1 MPLYLPT
8 DLNETLALLAEHP
21 EARIMAGG
29 TDLLVRLRA
38 GGARPKTL
46 VCLERVAGIRDIKAL
61 ETASG
66 PAVRIGA
73 AATIT
78 DLLLSDTVRERL
90 PLLHRAASAFA
101 APTVRNAATL
111 GGNLCTASPAA
122 DTLPALAVM
131 NASVELASRRGARIL
146 PIPHFITGP
155 GRTTLEPDEML
166 TGVVV
171 PVPRGFSIH
180 HFEKVGQ
187 RRAMAIAVV
196 SLAAMLAVEEG
207 RVREVRLAWGS
218 VGPTIVRCPEAEA
231 ILRGGKLTLTAL
243 AEAARAARR
252 AVAPISDVRATADY
266 RRQVAGNLLLRLAD
280 LPVRE
285 AGS

>member
-1 MPLYLPT
+1 MPLFLPT
-8 DLNETLALLAEHP
+8 DLSETLALLADHP

-38 GGARPKTL
+38 AGRTPGTL
-46 VCLERVAGIRDIKAL
+46 VCLERVAELGRIEAL
-61 ETASG
+61 ETATG

-78 DLLLSDTVRERL
+78 DLLRSDTVRQRL

-101 APTVRNAATL
+101 APTVRNAATI
-111 GGNLCTASPAA
+111 GGNICTASPAA
-122 DTLPALAVM
+122 DTLPALHVM

-146 PIPHFITGP
+146 PMPHFVTGP
-155 GRTTLEPDEML
+155 GRTALEPDEVL

-171 PVPRGFSIH
+171 PVPRIFTIH

-187 RRAMAIAVV
+187 RQAMAIAVV
-196 SLAAMLAVEEG
+196 SLTAMLAVEDG
-207 RVREVRLAWGS
+207 RIRDARLAWGS

-231 ILRGGKLTLTAL
+231 ILRGSRLTLTAL
-243 AEAARAARR
+243 TEAARAARR

-280 LPVRE
+280 LPGRKP
-285 AGS
+285 GS

>member
-1 MPLYLPT
+1 MPLLLPT
-8 DLNETLALLAEHP
+8 GLNEVLDLLAEHP
-21 EARIMAGG
+21 EARVLAGG

-38 GGARPKTL
+38 CGASPGTI
-46 VCLERVAGIRDIKAL
+46 VSLERVAGLGRIEAL
-61 ETASG
+61 ETATG

-73 AATIT
+73 TATMT
-78 DLLLSDTVRERL
+78 DLLRSDTVHQRL

-111 GGNLCTASPAA
+111 GGNICTASPAA
-122 DTLPALAVM
+122 DTLPALLVM

-146 PIPHFITGP
+146 PIPHFVLGP
-155 GRTTLEPDEML
+155 GRTALEPGEVL
-166 TGVVV
+166 SGVVV
-171 PVPRGFSIH
+171 PVPRGFTFH

-196 SLAAMLAVEEG
+196 SLAAMLAVEDG
-207 RVREVRLAWGS
+207 RIREARLAWGS
-218 VGPTIVRCPEAEA
+218 VGPTVIRSPEAEA
-231 ILRGGKLTLTAL
+231 ILRGGRLTLSAL

-252 AVAPISDVRATADY
+252 AVAPISDIRASADY

-280 LPVRE
+280 LPGR
-285 AGS
+285 GPGD